1 MLVKMEILNLILDSR
16 EYEVQF
22 PKKKST
28 YENLH
33 AQVDD
38 HGRTE
43 AKMKWISNYCAND
56 VAISK
61 ANGWTTLSSG
71 AKKRIIT
78 THGWEVLVDVK
89 DGTYAWLPLSCVTT
103 SNPI

>member
-1 MLVKMEILNLILDSR
+1 MLVKMAILNLILDSR

-43 AKMKWISNYCAND
+43 AKMK
-56 VAISK
+56 
-61 ANGWTTLSSG
+61 
-71 AKKRIIT
+71 
-78 THGWEVLVDVK
+78 
-89 DGTYAWLPLSCVTT
+89 
-103 SNPI
+103 